1 MNATIRAALLSTL
14 VIAGLA
20 AGATAPQTGSN
31 DELVFRRIWTSS
43 TGSYYFGL
51 GPPANG
57 RWMSAVDVSGDVSL
71 YDLASGEYRRLTSNG
86 PDIRSRGTALT
97 SVIAPD
103 GARVAYDWCTGGTPD
118 DTLCEIRVIGTD
130 GSNERTLISER
141 GVPYSPAAWAD
152 NGTILLKRG
161 AGGRELMLVSAV
173 DGATRTLHRFESGR
187 VGNVAAS
194 PDGRWIAYTFRP
206 DAGGDADVYVL
217 PMSGGEPSALVR
229 GNGNDQLMGWMPD
242 GSGILFYSNRELT
255 RAIWKLAVRRNGRP
269 VGDPELVRADV
280 WDLDRPVGF
289 SGNQYF
295 YLVIRASAQIRTA
308 TIDAEAGTVVNPPS
322 PIRPPSEGWSREPA
336 WSPDG
341 RYLSFIDYPADLG
354 SDAGQTS
361 ESRLG
366 IRSVHTGEMRYQPFP
381 FEAFTQP
388 WWVPDAQTLT
398 VFGRHQGRPGI
409 YRYDLQSGR
418 VTRLLDRADGE
429 NGLGAA
435 PDGSRYYFHRQRREL
450 YARDLTTGEE
460 TLLAKIDGLWRRIG
474 VSPDGELLAV
484 RAGGCMEESRL
495 LVLPASGGEPREI
508 YRGMDLG
515 CSDFLDITPDKK
527 YVIAAVFSP
536 TGSGVWRFS
545 IDGGEPVKLLDA
557 DPRGFRMSPDGRR
570 VAYWSWP
577 NPEGAREMWVI
588 EGLAGRGVR

>member
-1 MNATIRAALLSTL
+1 MSATIRAALLSTL
-14 VIAGLA
+14 VIAVLA
-20 AGATAPQTGSN
+20 AATPGPQTGSN
-31 DELVFRRIWTSS
+31 DDLVFRRIWTSS
-43 TGSYYFGL
+43 TGSYALGL

-57 RWMSAVDVSGDVSL
+57 RWMSAVDFVSGDVSL
-71 YDLASGEYRRLTSNG
+71 YDLASGEYRRLTSTG
-86 PDIRSRGTALT
+86 PHIDSRGFALN
-97 SVIAPD
+97 SVISPD
-103 GARVAYDWCTGGTPD
+103 GARVAYNWFAGTSPD
-118 DTLCEIRVIGTD
+118 GDLNEIRIINTD

-141 GVPYSPAAWAD
+141 VPYSPAGWAD

-161 AGGRELMLVSAV
+161 AGGRELILVSAV
-173 DGATRTLHRFESGR
+173 DGTTRTLRRFESGL

-255 RAIWKLAVRRNGRP
+255 RAIWKLAVRRNGQP
-269 VGDPELVRADV
+269 VGNPELVRADV
-280 WDLDRPVGF
+280 WDLVPVGF
-289 SGNQYF
+289 SGSQYF
-295 YLVIRASAQIRTA
+295 YRVIRESPQIRTA
-308 TIDAEAGTVVNPPS
+308 TIDADAGRVVNPPS
-322 PIRPPSEGWSREPA
+322 PIRAPSEGWSREPA

-341 RYLSFIDYPADLG
+341 RYLSFIDYPAGFG
-354 SDAGQTS
+354 SGAGQTN

-388 WWVPDAQTLT
+388 WWVPDAQTLM
-398 VFGRHQGRPGI
+398 VFGRHQGRRGI

-418 VTRLLDRADGE
+418 VTRLLDLPEGQNQPRP
-429 NGLGAA
+429 A

-460 TLLAKIDGLWRRIG
+460 TLLAKVDGLWRRIA

-495 LVLPASGGEPREI
+495 LVLPATGGEPREI

-515 CSDFLDITPDKK
+515 CSDFVDITPDKK

-570 VAYWSWP
+570 VAYWEYP
-577 NPEGAREMWVI
+577 NPVGSQEIWVI
-588 EGLAGRGVR
+588 EGLAGKGGR